1 MIDIRL
7 IRQNPD
13 VVRESLSKRHD
24 DTSLDDII
32 GMDDEHRKLLRGIEA
47 LRGERKNV
55 SKLIGKLEKDPIL
68 TTLTSILSD
77 CEDPAR
83 LPRVQITHEIDTFL
97 EQCNNKEPLKQERN
111 QMIAKID
118 EYIEKEIRKERA
130 RRIGDEIKLL
140 EEQSSEVSDRL
151 TTMLLWLPNLVQDSV
166 PAGEDESGNIV
177 TRHWGEPPAFD
188 FKPKAHWE
196 LGESLNIIDFERGVK
211 LSGSRFYVLKG
222 LGARLQRALIDF
234 MLDLH
239 VHEHGFTETYPPF
252 MVRQECAI
260 GSGNLP
266 KFADHLYH
274 DAEEDFWF
282 VPTAEVPLTNLYRDE
297 IIEPGTLPLYHVSHT
312 ACFRREKMS
321 AGKDVRGIK
330 RGHQF
335 DKVELYKFVEPEN
348 SNDELANMMDS
359 AEAVAQKLGLP
370 YRILELCTGDIG
382 FASSKSYDIEIWAA
396 GCNEWLEVSSC
407 SNCIDF
413 QARRANVRYRPEPG
427 AKPKFVHTL
436 NGSGLA
442 LPRVLIAVLEN
453 YQQSDGTVIVPEVLR
468 SYMGTDIIK

>member
-1 MIDIRL
+1 MIDLKL
-7 IRQNPD
+7 IRKDPD
-13 VVRESLSKRHD
+13 TIREALKRRHD
-24 DTSLDDII
+24 DAPIDDILKF
-32 GMDDEHRKLLRGIEA
+32 DEEHRKLSRGIEA

-55 SKLIGKLEKDPIL
+55 SKLIGKLEKDHIL
-68 TTLTSILSD
+68 TALTTILSE

-83 LPRVQITHEIDTFL
+83 LPTVQIVNEIDSFL
-97 EQCNNKEPLKQERN
+97 EKCNIKEPLKLERDEL
-111 QMIAKID
+111 ISKID

-140 EEQSSEVSDRL
+140 EDQASEISKQL
-151 TTMLLWLPNLVQDSV
+151 INTLLWVPNTPQDSV
-166 PAGEDESGNIV
+166 PDGEDESGNIV
-177 TRHWGEPPAFD
+177 SRTWGEPPVFD
-188 FKPKAHWE
+188 FEPKPHWE
-196 LGESLNIIDFERGVK
+196 LAETLGIIDFERGVK
-211 LSGSRFYVLKG
+211 LSGSRFYVLMG
-222 LGARLQRALIDF
+222 QGARLQRALIDF

-239 VHEHGFTETYPPF
+239 VNEHGYIETYPPF

-266 KFADHLYH
+266 KFSDHLYH

-297 IIEPGTLPLYHVSHT
+297 IIQPGTLPLSHVSHT

-335 DKVELYKFVEPEN
+335 DKVELYKFVEPET
-348 SNDELANMMDS
+348 SNNELERMLDD
-359 AEAVAQKLGLP
+359 AESVARKLGLP

-382 FASSKSYDIEIWAA
+382 FASSKSYDIEIWSA
-396 GCNEWLEVSSC
+396 GCGEWLEVSSC
-407 SNCIDF
+407 SNCLDF
-413 QARRANVRYRPEPG
+413 QARRANVRYRPGNEE
-427 AKPKFVHTL
+427 KPQFVHTL

-442 LPRVLIAVLEN
+442 LPRVVIAVIEN
-453 YQQSDGTVIVPEVLR
+453 YQLADGTIMIPEALR